1 MLRREHAS
9 PEKYG
14 VKVPIT
20 GGWPTIP
27 VRVSVVFGAPRVV
40 RAARRLNSPSGRAL
54 AEARAKVAVTV
65 NVAPAPTDPDDGTNV
80 KKPDDSA
87 SDHMTAVELLL
98 VNFNEAR
105 TPRAKLRTFVDVT
118 NGLVLRAVVVGA
130 GLIVV
135 VTTRGGETAA
145 IDVSD
150 SGTSVP
156 GVVVGVVVGVGVV
169 FGVVVRLE
177 STIEDVATESSV
189 GVDVSTTIGSADN
202 TSPYSLPDSLLCWIK
217 TRPAMSKRTAAVEA
231 ITATACREM
240 RTRRGKPSLR
250 LSLMWCERCDPR
262 EPLLA

>member
-14 VKVPIT
+14 VNAPMT
-20 GGWPTIP
+20 GGRPTIP
-27 VRVSVVFGAPRVV
+27 VRVSAVFGAPRVV
-40 RAARRLNSPSGRAL
+40 RAARRLNSPSGSAL

-80 KKPDDSA
+80 KKPDDSL

-118 NGLVLRAVVVGA
+118 KELVLRAVVVGA

-156 GVVVGVVVGVGVV
+156 GVVVGVVVGFVV
-169 FGVVVRLE
+169 
-177 STIEDVATESSV
+177 
-189 GVDVSTTIGSADN
+189 
-202 TSPYSLPDSLLCWIK
+202 
-217 TRPAMSKRTAAVEA
+217 
-231 ITATACREM
+231 
-240 RTRRGKPSLR
+240 
-250 LSLMWCERCDPR
+250 
-262 EPLLA
+262 

>member
-14 VKVPIT
+14 VNTPMT
-20 GGWPTIP
+20 GGRPTIP
-27 VRVSVVFGAPRVV
+27 VRDSAVTGAPRVV
-40 RAARRLNSPSGRAL
+40 RDARRLNPPSVSEL

-65 NVAPAPTDPDDGTNV
+65 NVAPAPIDPDDGTNA
-80 KKPDDSA
+80 KKPDDSV
-87 SDHMTAVELLL
+87 SDHVTALELLL

-105 TPRAKLRTFVDVT
+105 TPRAKLRTFVDVAS
-118 NGLVLRAVVVGA
+118 GLMLGAVVVGA

-150 SGTSVP
+150 SGTTDP
-156 GVVVGVVVGVGVV
+156 GIVIGDVVGVVVG
-169 FGVVVRLE
+169 LE
-177 STIEDVATESSV
+177 STAEDVTTESLV

-202 TSPYSLPDSLLCWIK
+202 TSPDSLPDSLLCWTK

-240 RTRRGKPSLR
+240 RATLGKPSLR
-250 LSLMWCERCDPR
+250 LSLIWRERCDPR
-262 EPLLA
+262 ELLLA

>member
-27 VRVSVVFGAPRVV
+27 VRVSALSGAPRVV
-40 RAARRLNSPSGRAL
+40 RDARRLNSPSGSEL
-54 AEARAKVAVTV
+54 AEARAKVVVTV

-80 KKPDDSA
+80 KKPDDSL

-118 NGLVLRAVVVGA
+118 KELVLRAVVVGA

-156 GVVVGVVVGVGVV
+156 GVVVGVVVGFVV
-169 FGVVVRLE
+169 GVVVRLE
-177 STIEDVATESSV
+177 STAEDVATESSV

-202 TSPYSLPDSLLCWIK
+202 TSPDSLPESLLCWIK

-231 ITATACREM
+231 ITATACREI
-240 RTRRGKPSLR
+240 RATRGKPSLR

>member
-27 VRVSVVFGAPRVV
+27 VRDSAVTGAPRVE
-40 RAARRLNSPSGRAL
+40 RDAGRLNPPSGSEL

-65 NVAPAPTDPDDGTNV
+65 NVAPAPIDPDDGTNA
-80 KKPDDSA
+80 KKPDDSV
-87 SDHMTAVELLL
+87 SDHVTALELLL

-105 TPRAKLRTFVDVT
+105 TPRAKLRTFVDVAS
-118 NGLVLRAVVVGA
+118 GRMLRAVVVGA

-150 SGTSVP
+150 SGASAP
-156 GVVVGVVVGVGVV
+156 GVVVGVVV
-169 FGVVVRLE
+169 RLE
-177 STIEDVATESSV
+177 STAEDVTTESSV
-189 GVDVSTTIGSADN
+189 SVDETTTIGSADN
-202 TSPYSLPDSLLCWIK
+202 ALPESLPESLPDSLLCWTK
-217 TRPAMSKRTAAVEA
+217 TRPAMSKRTTAVEA

-240 RTRRGKPSLR
+240 RAARGKPSLR
-250 LSLMWCERCDPR
+250 LSLIWRERCDPR

>member
-14 VKVPIT
+14 VNAPMT
-20 GGWPTIP
+20 GGRPTIP
-27 VRVSVVFGAPRVV
+27 IRDSAVTGAPRVE
-40 RAARRLNSPSGRAL
+40 RDAGRLNPPSGSEL

-65 NVAPAPTDPDDGTNV
+65 NVAPAPIDPDDGTNA
-80 KKPDDSA
+80 KKPDDSV
-87 SDHMTAVELLL
+87 SDHVTALELLL

-105 TPRAKLRTFVDVT
+105 TPRAKLRTFVDVAS
-118 NGLVLRAVVVGA
+118 GVMLGAVVVGA

-150 SGTSVP
+150 SGTTDP
-156 GVVVGVVVGVGVV
+156 GIVIGDVVGVVVG
-169 FGVVVRLE
+169 LE
-177 STIEDVATESSV
+177 STAEDVTTESSV

-202 TSPYSLPDSLLCWIK
+202 TSPDSLPDSLLCWTK
-217 TRPAMSKRTAAVEA
+217 TRPAMSKRTTAVEA

-240 RTRRGKPSLR
+240 RTTLGKPSLR
-250 LSLMWCERCDPR
+250 LSLIWRDRCDPR
-262 EPLLA
+262 ELLLA

>member
-14 VKVPIT
+14 VNTPMT
-20 GGWPTIP
+20 GGRPTIP
-27 VRVSVVFGAPRVV
+27 VRDSAVSGAPRVV
-40 RAARRLNSPSGRAL
+40 RDARRLNPPSVSEL

-65 NVAPAPTDPDDGTNV
+65 NVAPAPIDPDDGTNA
-80 KKPDDSA
+80 KKPDDSV
-87 SDHMTAVELLL
+87 SDHVTALELLL

-105 TPRAKLRTFVDVT
+105 TPRAKLRTFVDVAS
-118 NGLVLRAVVVGA
+118 GLMLRAVVVGA

-135 VTTRGGETAA
+135 VTTRGGDAAA

-156 GVVVGVVVGVGVV
+156 GVVVGVVV
-169 FGVVVRLE
+169 RLE
-177 STIEDVATESSV
+177 STAEDVTTESSV

-202 TSPYSLPDSLLCWIK
+202 TSPDSLADSLLCWTK

-240 RTRRGKPSLR
+240 RATLGKPSLR
-250 LSLMWCERCDPR
+250 LSLIWRDRCDPR
-262 EPLLA
+262 ELLLA